1 MNSRCLLI
9 VACLLASGPALYAGG
24 LEFTPFLGY
33 QAGGRFEDA
42 DTGVDY
48 DLADAA
54 CTGAILDID
63 LNEAAQLEFYFSRQE
78 TEVESEGL
86 FPSETFFDLDIDY
99 YHIGGTFVIVRDTWQ
114 PFAVGTLG
122 VTHLSPAPSSIGSLT
137 RFSVGFGGGARYFP
151 TEHLG
156 LYLAGR
162 AFFTFMD
169 SDTHIRVESGST
181 TINMRAEGL
190 WQAQLQAGLIFRF

>member
-1 MNSRCLLI
+1 MNSRLLLTI
-9 VACLLASGPALYAGG
+9 TLLLALGSALHAES

-33 QAGGRFEDA
+33 QAGGRFEDS
-42 DTGVDY
+42 DTGVEY

-54 CTGAILDID
+54 CAGAILDID
-63 LNEAAQLEFYFSRQE
+63 LSEATQVEFYFSRQE

-86 FPSETFFDLDIDY
+86 FPAETFFDLDIDY

-122 VTHLSPAPSSIGSLT
+122 VTHMSPEPSSIGSLT
-137 RFSVGFGGGARYFP
+137 RFSVGFGGGVRYFP

-162 AFFTFMD
+162 AFFTFID
-169 SDTHIRVESGST
+169 SDTHIRVESGHST
-181 TINMRAEGL
+181 VNMHAEGL
-190 WQAQLQAGLIFRF
+190 WQGMVQAGLILRF